1 MKRQFKNKIQDYCV
15 SYACSNKLLRLWN
28 DKRPLFIVDV
38 HMQSAKIV
46 YDNGMLPQFLIA
58 AAQLVELIENKEYFL
73 SLDDSEMSEDD
84 REYD

>member
-1 MKRQFKNKIQDYCV
+1 
-15 SYACSNKLLRLWN
+15 
-28 DKRPLFIVDV
+28 
-38 HMQSAKIV
+38 MQSAKIV